1 MKVEILGERASPRDN
16 TGAAMIE
23 VIVSLGLVALVLTS
37 LYAGVTMSFFTI
49 DASRQDLRATQIL
62 LERMEGI
69 RLFNWNQLV
78 YSNMIPATFTNYYYP
93 LASGNESKGITY
105 VGNMTI
111 TNATLNPSAT
121 YQTNMQ
127 AIIVDVFWTNYHGY
141 GLTKKIVSHRSM
153 TTYSTDTGMQNYVF
167 AN

>member
-93 LASGNESKGITY
+93 LASGNESKC
-105 VGNMTI
+105 
-111 TNATLNPSAT
+111 
-121 YQTNMQ
+121 
-127 AIIVDVFWTNYHGY
+127 
-141 GLTKKIVSHRSM
+141 
-153 TTYSTDTGMQNYVF
+153 
-167 AN
+167 